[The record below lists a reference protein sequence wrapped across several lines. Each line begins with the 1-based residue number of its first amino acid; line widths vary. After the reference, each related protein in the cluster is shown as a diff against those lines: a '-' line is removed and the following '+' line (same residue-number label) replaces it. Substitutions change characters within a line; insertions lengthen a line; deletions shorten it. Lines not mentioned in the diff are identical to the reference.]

1 MVDEGDNESDG
12 GGRRRHNPFAAVS
25 IQALATILKRVCG
38 NPSQPMYNHY
48 MFEAIS
54 ALVKFVAGASPSQQ
68 TCDEFERLLFPPF
81 QDVLQKDVAEFAP
94 YVFQILAQM
103 LEMRK
108 AGSLPVSQ
116 AYKSLLAPCLTA
128 SLWQKRGNVPALCRL
143 LVAYV
148 RGDPALCQGH
158 LQAIL
163 GCWQKALGAASTEDE
178 AFDLIGAIAESLPL
192 QAFDQFVGEIMR
204 LIVMRLN
211 SHKTVKFVRG
221 LLGFLGLYIG
231 KHGVASVVKAIDALQ
246 QGLFWQLLSQVWVTQ
261 AKTIKLKHSRKACA
275 IAGARIIAQAPEL
288 LQQQQQ
294 HQLFAGL
301 LVASIDL
308 LETGVDSS
316 SREAAAEEEAA
327 AAAAEAKAAYSAA
340 YAQLHFSKTAPH
352 DPFPEVD
359 PSKELANALGEA
371 SSKVPGVLQGLL
383 QSLPPN
389 YQTATSTY
397 LGKSGVSLR

>member
-1 MVDEGDNESDG
+1 M
-12 GGRRRHNPFAAVS
+12 
-25 IQALATILKRVCG
+25 
-38 NPSQPMYNHY
+38 
-48 MFEAIS
+48 
-54 ALVKFVAGASPSQQ
+54 
-68 TCDEFERLLFPPF
+68 
-81 QDVLQKDVAEFAP
+81 
-94 YVFQILAQM
+94 
-103 LEMRK
+103 
-108 AGSLPVSQ
+108 
-116 AYKSLLAPCLTA
+116 
-128 SLWQKRGNVPALCRL
+128 
-143 LVAYV
+143 
-148 RGDPALCQGH
+148 
-158 LQAIL
+158 
-163 GCWQKALGAASTEDE
+163 
-178 AFDLIGAIAESLPL
+178 
-192 QAFDQFVGEIMR
+192 
-204 LIVMRLN
+204 
-211 SHKTVKFVRG
+211 
-221 LLGFLGLYIG
+221 
-231 KHGVASVVKAIDALQ
+231 
-246 QGLFWQLLSQVWVTQ
+246 TQ

-294 HQLFAGL
+294 HKLFAGL

-308 LETGVDSS
+308 VETGVDSS

-352 DPFPEVD
+352 DPFPEAD